1 MIHQYGIAIMTLV
14 VPSLFG
20 VFLLAWANILREKIS
35 IFAVGSI
42 FGIAVFGT
50 ITYIFGHIM
59 PLTSRVLGIELVF
72 FAVVA
77 AYLAWVGGIQ
87 KIVRVRT
94 DNIALVL
101 LCIFFVL
108 FSIIGDKLL
117 IEQKDTGLFTGI
129 INAYGDIG
137 WHAGIIMEIA
147 ERKTLPLEDPVFA
160 SHTLTYPFLANLI
173 SASMVILGA
182 SLSASVNIPA
192 TILIPILLILIYF
205 FAKRYAAS
213 RTAGIIAT
221 LLFLFGGATFGFLR
235 LPEDA
240 LKYNGTLG
248 EFLLHLPARDYSG
261 VGTDIDGFHFLNPIT
276 SLLLPQRAM
285 LFGLPIVLSGI
296 LLLHPTVFRRPYAP
310 AIAGSMAGMLPLF
323 HAHACIALAGALLT
337 MFIISPYKKR
347 FLLFAAPALAIGIP
361 EISFYMGGT
370 AYEGSFFRYGPGW
383 MVGDRN
389 IILYWLQ
396 NTGFLIPVSIIA
408 LFLKTPRETKALV
421 ISGTALFLLANT
433 FLFAPWAWDNFKLFV
448 FWLLFILPAVGYI
461 AAFVLHTSRSAV
473 LATIVVLAIFI
484 HMFSAGLDI
493 WKLALPT
500 AQIWN
505 EWTPDAVTMAS
516 LITQYTKN
524 TFPILTAPVHNSP
537 ATLAGRTLFLGYPA
551 HIWSHGKI
559 PWDREREVKEYFA
572 GKQDTI
578 EGVHPQYILIGPQEK
593 STYIRLTI
601 RPQWQEIISHGPY
614 TLFSSH

>member
-1 MIHQYGIAIMTLV
+1 M
-14 VPSLFG
+14 
-20 VFLLAWANILREKIS
+20 LAWANILREKIS
-35 IFAVGSI
+35 TIAVGSI

-50 ITYIFGHIM
+50 GIYAIGHIVQITQHVVWLELA
-59 PLTSRVLGIELVF
+59 PLLGVTAW
-72 FAVVA
+72 FAWKGA
-77 AYLAWVGGIQ
+77 AR
-87 KIVRVRT
+87 KIMHART
-94 DNIALVL
+94 DSVALAL
-101 LCIFFVL
+101 LCVFLIL
-108 FSIIGDKLL
+108 FSIIGSKLL
-117 IEQKDTGLFTGI
+117 IEQQDTGLSTGI

-137 WHAGIIMEIA
+137 WHTAIIMEIV
-147 ERKTLPLEDPVFA
+147 ERKTLPPEDPVFA
-160 SHTLTYPFLANLI
+160 SHTLTYPFLASLV

-182 SLSASVNIPA
+182 SLPASVNIPA
-192 TILIPILLILIYF
+192 IIFIPILLILIYF
-205 FAKRYAAS
+205 VARRYTAS
-213 RTAGIIAT
+213 RTVGVIACF
-221 LLFLFGGATFGFLR
+221 LFLFGGATFGFLR
-235 LPEDA
+235 LPEDIA
-240 LKYNGTLG
+240 NHTGTIG
-248 EFLLHLPARDYSG
+248 EFFLHLPTRDYSG
-261 VGTDIDGFHFLNPIT
+261 VGTDTDGFHFLNPIT

-285 LFGLPIVLSGI
+285 LFGIPIVLSVV
-296 LLLHPTVFRRPYAP
+296 LLLHPTVFRRPYTP

-323 HAHACIALAGALLT
+323 HGHACIALAGALFA
-337 MFIISPYKKR
+337 MFIISPHKKR

-370 AYEGSFFRYGPGW
+370 AHEGSFFRYGPGW

-396 NTGFLIPVSIIA
+396 NTGLLIPASIIA
-408 LFLKTPRETKALV
+408 LFLKTPRSAKALA

-448 FWLLFILPAVGYI
+448 FWLLFILPAIGYM
-461 AAFVLHTSRSAV
+461 AASAVHISRSAV
-473 LATIVVLAIFI
+473 LSTLICVAVLV
-484 HMFSAGLDI
+484 HMLSAGLDI

-559 PWDREREVKEYFA
+559 PWDRERQIKEYFA

-578 EGVHPQYILIGPQEK
+578 EGVHPRYILIGPQET
-593 STYIRLTI
+593 SAFPNISI

-614 TLFSSH
+614 TLFSSR